1 MTAHIRR
8 REFVTLLG
16 SAMGAWPAMSIAQPS
31 GGPPRVGVLMRVAE
45 DDPSARDDVRTFE
58 GGLGKLGW
66 TVGNN
71 ILIDYR
77 WAAGS
82 NDRAQTLAKELV
94 ELKPDTLVAYGT
106 AMLEAIRRATKTIPI
121 VFTMVSDPVGQGYV
135 VSLSRPGGNATGFTS
150 FEFSTGGK
158 WLELIREASPS
169 IKRVGVIFN
178 PVTAPYAPSYLHSI
192 ESAAVPIAVDVTG
205 APILNV
211 ADIEHV
217 MTPFGQDPGG
227 SLIVIPDTFT
237 DAHAASI
244 IALAGRYRL
253 PAMYPYT
260 HFAKAGGLMTYG
272 PDPAQMFG
280 RAADY
285 VDRILRGERPAD
297 LPVQQPSKYELI
309 VNLKAAKAINL
320 TMPPTL
326 IARADRVI
334 E

>member
-1 MTAHIRR
+1 
-8 REFVTLLG
+8 
-16 SAMGAWPAMSIAQPS
+16 MSIAQPAD
-31 GGPPRVGVLMRVAE
+31 GPSRVGVLMRVAE
-45 DDPSARDDVRTFE
+45 DDPSARDDVQAFQR
-58 GGLGKLGW
+58 GLEKLGW
-66 TVGNN
+66 TAGSNVT
-71 ILIDYR
+71 IDYR

-82 NDRAQTLAKELV
+82 NDRARRFAKELV
-94 ELKPDTLVAYGT
+94 ELKPNALVAYGT
-106 AMLEAIRRATKTIPI
+106 AMLEAIRSATKTMPI
-121 VFTMVSDPVGQGYV
+121 VFTMVSDPVGQGFV

-158 WLELIREASPS
+158 WLELIKEASPS
-169 IKRVGVIFN
+169 VKRAGVIFN
-178 PVTAPYAPSYLHSI
+178 PVTAPYATSYLHSI
-192 ESAAVPIAVDVTG
+192 ESAAVPFAVDVTG

-217 MTPFGQDPGG
+217 ITRFGQDPGG

-244 IALAGRYRL
+244 IALATRYRL

-260 HFAKAGGLMTYG
+260 HFAKAGGLMTFG
-272 PDPAQMFG
+272 PDPAQMFD
-280 RAADY
+280 RTADY
-285 VDRILRGERPAD
+285 VDRILRGASPAD
-297 LPVQQPSKYELI
+297 LPVQEPSKYELI

-326 IARADRVI
+326 VARADRVI

>member
-1 MTAHIRR
+1 MRR
-8 REFVTLLG
+8 REFITLLG
-16 SAMGAWPAMSIAQPS
+16 GAVIGWPSMSIAAPAD
-31 GGPPRVGVLMRVAE
+31 GRPRVGVLMRIAE
-45 DDPSARDDVRTFE
+45 NDPGSQAEVQAFQR
-58 GGLGKLGW
+58 GLEKLGW
-66 TVGNN
+66 TAGRN
-71 ILIDYR
+71 ILIEYR

-82 NDRAQTLAKELV
+82 NDRAKALAKELV
-94 ELKPDTLVAYGT
+94 ELKPEALVADGT
-106 AMLEAIRRATKTIPI
+106 TMLEITRRATMTIPI
-121 VFTMVSDPVGQGYV
+121 VFTMVSDPVGQGFV
-135 VSLSRPGGNATGFTS
+135 LSLARPGGNATGFTS

-169 IKRVGVIFN
+169 VKRAGVIFN

-211 ADIEHV
+211 TDIEHV
-217 MTPFGQDPGG
+217 ITPFGQDPGG

-253 PAMYPYT
+253 PAIYPYT